1 MLRQRVLKSSV
12 SESHFG
18 TSATWSPHAHLQ
30 FPCCEL
36 PAAASM
42 PRTPKYPPEDPNFD
56 WVTSQAPRHSVA
68 REFYGGVNIEP
79 SATGCSADRLLNP
92 LYTSKTASDA
102 VNYAME
108 AIEKDGGAKPS
119 SQQAAGDGA
128 DDQKEDW
135 LQKEGKG
142 SRICKQISCRFD
154 WEGSSSRASSRSAT
168 VLSLLE
174 DQCRLNGHS
183 QT

>member
-56 WVTSQAPRHSVA
+56 WATSQAPRHSVA

-79 SATGCSADRLLNP
+79 SAGHCSADRLLNP
-92 LYTSKTASDA
+92 LYTSQTASDA

-142 SRICKQISCRFD
+142 VTHMQANFLQVRLGGQLITRFQPF
-154 WEGSSSRASSRSAT
+154 R
-168 VLSLLE
+168 
-174 DQCRLNGHS
+174 HS
-183 QT
+183 VIIAGRPMQAEWP